1 MDDLHQEPPRKKR
14 KKRGKMRSRQQLRRR
29 QTNAHR
35 HFNSMSTTASV
46 SRVPHLSSY
55 APSVLVAYMSS
66 IRVWSIYPRAMIAR
80 SIFKTWSVGRLLWHP
95 AILTRQGAIHT
106 LTWSPPG
113 AEAISPPF
121 LHRYHFPLSFSGP
134 LLLPNLCTKS
144 LCSFLVTLEPILSP
158 PVSIVRQRIL
168 DEFGYS
174 GSNYSLLQVT
184 NLQFCYQLLDW
195 SPVRSVLYVHNSK
208 RMLLEV
214 CFYCFCNSRDD
225 IIPP

>member
-1 MDDLHQEPPRKKR
+1 
-14 KKRGKMRSRQQLRRR
+14 MRSHQQLRRR
-29 QTNAHR
+29 QTNA
-35 HFNSMSTTASV
+35 STLRQHEHYV
-46 SRVPHLSSY
+46 SEKGSTPLLLCSFSSRCI
-55 APSVLVAYMSS
+55 YMSS

-113 AEAISPPF
+113 AEVISPPY
-121 LHRYHFPLSFSGP
+121 LHLYHFPLSFSGP
-134 LLLPNLCTKS
+134 VLLPNLCTKI
-144 LCSFLVTLEPILSP
+144 TLFVSCDTRTD
-158 PVSIVRQRIL
+158 PVASCSIVRQRIS
-168 DEFGYS
+168 DEFRYS

-195 SPVRSVLYVHNSK
+195 SPIRSVLYVHNSK

-214 CFYCFCNSRDD
+214 CIYCFRNSCDD

>member
-1 MDDLHQEPPRKKR
+1 
-14 KKRGKMRSRQQLRRR
+14 MRSHQQLRRR
-29 QTNAHR
+29 QTNA
-35 HFNSMSTTASV
+35 STLRQHEHYV
-46 SRVPHLSSY
+46 SEKGSTPLLLCSFSSRCI
-55 APSVLVAYMSS
+55 YMSS

-80 SIFKTWSVGRLLWHP
+80 SFFKTWSVGRLLWHS

-113 AEAISPPF
+113 AEVISPPY
-121 LHRYHFPLSFSGP
+121 LHLYHFPLSFSGP

-195 SPVRSVLYVHNSK
+195 SPIRSVLYVHNSK

-214 CFYCFCNSRDD
+214 CFYCLRNSRDD

>member
-1 MDDLHQEPPRKKR
+1 
-14 KKRGKMRSRQQLRRR
+14 MRSRQQLRRR
-29 QTNAHR
+29 QTNA
-35 HFNSMSTTASV
+35 STLRQHEHYV
-46 SRVPHLSSY
+46 SEKGSTPLLLCSFSSRCI
-55 APSVLVAYMSS
+55 YMSS

-113 AEAISPPF
+113 AEVISPPY
-121 LHRYHFPLSFSGP
+121 LHLYHFPLSFSGP